1 MESHKI
7 GLLSDLHYNGRG
19 SARARLCT
27 AVEAL
32 NAQEAEC
39 LLVLGDLVDGTD
51 AEQSTALLNEVAE
64 LCGRFAGPVYY
75 LHGNHDL
82 EYLSKAEFYRA
93 LGREDAASRF
103 IFTCGGYRLIVL
115 DACFSPDGQAY
126 ERGNF
131 VWQRSFIPP
140 EELEWLAEQLAMS
153 ALPAV
158 LAVHQRIDGPCTH
171 AVQNDEAVRTVIS
184 EAGNVT
190 AVFQGHNHLSD
201 RRKIGQTTYYA
212 VAAHVD
218 GSLPIMIELGD
229 SVTVFKFESSAED
242 EEVR

>member
-1 MESHKI
+1 MKTTESHKI
-7 GLLSDLHYNGRG
+7 GLLSDLHYNGSG

-27 AVEAL
+27 AVEEL
-32 NAQEAEC
+32 NAQAAEG

-51 AEQSTALLNEVAE
+51 AEHSVALLNQVAE

-82 EYLSKAEFYRA
+82 EYLSKTEFYRA
-93 LGREDAASRF
+93 LGREGAESRV
-103 IFTCGGYRLIVL
+103 IFTCGGYRFIVL
-115 DACFSPDGQAY
+115 DACFSPDGRPY

-131 VWQRSFIPP
+131 VWQYSFVPS
-140 EELEWLAEQLAMS
+140 EELEWLVDQLAMS

-158 LAVHQRIDGPCTH
+158 LAVHQRIDGSCTH
-171 AVQNDEAVRTVIS
+171 AVQNDEAVRSVIS

-201 RRKIGQTTYYA
+201 RREIGQTTYYA

-218 GSLPIMIELGD
+218 GALPMIVELGD
-229 SVTVFKFESSAED
+229 SVTVFGTTDS
-242 EEVR
+242 RG